1 MLSALRSAEQKTG
14 FASQGLRRCYM
25 GRDLIQAMDTQS
37 LASGLRNGSSQKS
50 GFYRTQGNQV
60 STFS

>member
-1 MLSALRSAEQKTG
+1 MFSALRTVEQKTG
-14 FASQGLRRCYM
+14 FAFQGLCCCYM

-50 GFYRTQGNQV
+50 GFY
-60 STFS
+60 